1 MAPCHAQTMAIDLTE
16 EQEQPKYIV
25 FKREEWEDTVDPL
38 GNRSFPTPL
47 DDAVVIRLK
56 DPFAATALF
65 TYANTIMS
73 WLELSTELPEEK
85 YNDMLWIADYFHQ
98 QACESQKIKD
108 KRLPD

>member
-1 MAPCHAQTMAIDLTE
+1 MTDLFKE
-16 EQEQPKYIV
+16 DDEAKYIV
-25 FKREEWEDTVDPL
+25 MKIRGEPV
-38 GNRSFPTPL
+38 

-73 WLELSTELPEEK
+73 FLELMEEDMTEE
-85 YNDMLWIADYFHQ
+85 DHARMLDIADYFHQ
-98 QACESQKIKD
+98 QACESQKIKG

>member
-1 MAPCHAQTMAIDLTE
+1 MADD
-16 EQEQPKYIV
+16 KYIV
-25 FKREEWEDTVDPL
+25 TRLD
-38 GNRSFPTPL
+38 GTPV

-73 WLELSTELPEEK
+73 FIELMEK
-85 YNDMLWIADYFHQ
+85 GQHLDEWEHMRLVDIADYFFSQGVLSQ
-98 QACESQKIKD
+98 QIDK

>member
-1 MAPCHAQTMAIDLTE
+1 MTDALE
-16 EQEQPKYIV
+16 NEKYVV
-25 FKREEWEDTVDPL
+25 FKKEDYDELRWGDTMPNTV
-38 GNRSFPTPL
+38 

-73 WLELSTELPEEK
+73 FVELMTNTYMTRPADVGMNPGEVKRMME
-85 YNDMLWIADYFHQ
+85 IADYFHQ
-98 QACESQKIKD
+98 QACASQEISG

>member
-1 MAPCHAQTMAIDLTE
+1 MDE
-16 EQEQPKYIV
+16 EAKYIV
-25 FKREEWEDTVDPL
+25 TKTD
-38 GNRSFPTPL
+38 GTPV

-73 WLELSTELPEEK
+73 MLELVDEMDEEDAK
-85 YNDMLWIADYFHQ
+85 RMIDIADYFHER
-98 QACESQKIKD
+98 ACTSQKIAG

>member
-1 MAPCHAQTMAIDLTE
+1 MSDSDDLYN
-16 EQEQPKYIV
+16 QPKYVV
-25 FKREEWEDTVDPL
+25 FKMDDYQM
-38 GNRSFPTPL
+38 GGDPL

-73 WLELSTELPEEK
+73 IVELMSPNGMAEEDAK
-85 YNDMLWIADYFHQ
+85 RMIDIADYFHQ
-98 QACESQKIKD
+98 QACESQKIGG